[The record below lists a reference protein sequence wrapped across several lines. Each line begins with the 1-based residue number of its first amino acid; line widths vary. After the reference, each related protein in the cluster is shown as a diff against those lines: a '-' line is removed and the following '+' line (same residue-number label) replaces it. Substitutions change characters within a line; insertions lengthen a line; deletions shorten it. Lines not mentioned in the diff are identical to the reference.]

1 MAKDKVAKH
10 TLTQR
15 VNSIERWIKVANN
28 HFALIHKN
36 SEIFASKIKELD
48 ARLAILEDKNFDE
61 TLAKGKAKINT

>member
-1 MAKDKVAKH
+1 MTKDKVAKH

-36 SEIFASKIKELD
+36 SEMFASKIKELD
-48 ARLAILEDKNFDE
+48 TRVAILEDKNFDDVIKRNKNL
-61 TLAKGKAKINT
+61 TPD